1 MVKRCAYGLCK
12 SDSRYPISLEGGVIF
27 YPFPKPKTREER
39 CRQWIKKCGRPHAQ
53 LNMANINK
61 HKYVC
66 SKHFVNG
73 KPTAD
78 FPNPAAQVGTLTPTK
93 EQQGGC
99 RKPPRK
105 RLMKTLQEASTSS
118 TIETPEETLCV
129 IFNETVEPPLL
140 SEQGQLEGGPEEEQ
154 STEKE
159 KKLEL
164 ENGSMSDKEIVR
176 ESGLIPLLE
185 KQIEIV
191 YLQRGDG
198 LMADKGFLIE
208 DDIKSVGLQL
218 NLPPFARSKRQ
229 MPSGDVL
236 TTKRIAKHRV
246 HVEKAIAKI
255 KKFKMVSDRI
265 PNTRLGNISQIWYV
279 VSVLSNFQPHILKQ

>member
-1 MVKRCAYGLCK
+1 MERPTSLVLQSQSYSSYK
-12 SDSRYPISLEGGVIF
+12 STNTLKSLVACDPRGAVIF
-27 YPFPKPKTREER
+27 
-39 CRQWIKKCGRPHAQ
+39 
-53 LNMANINK
+53 
-61 HKYVC
+61 
-66 SKHFVNG
+66 
-73 KPTAD
+73 
-78 FPNPAAQVGTLTPTK
+78 
-93 EQQGGC
+93 
-99 RKPPRK
+99 
-105 RLMKTLQEASTSS
+105 SS
-118 TIETPEETLCV
+118 ALFT
-129 IFNETVEPPLL
+129 
-140 SEQGQLEGGPEEEQ
+140 
-154 STEKE
+154 
-159 KKLEL
+159 
-164 ENGSMSDKEIVR
+164 GSMSDKEIVR

-185 KQIEIV
+185 KQIEIG

-246 HVEKAIAKI
+246 HVERAIAKI